1 MKQGS
6 FEVLDDENALHSL
19 VRRSL
24 SNSVLGRPYCDVA
37 LDLYQCILEKH
48 SVPDK
53 YVGRWVQPVIEQ
65 IGTEVAIEF
74 AHECLERPLDG
85 LLIASDMELFWDPVT
100 IGSLF
105 KATRQSVMMTG
116 AILSTP
122 KVGKGSSALVLAM
135 PTGGCDGRGFAK
147 YEVLMKGLKDAG
159 VSLKFCRKVWHV
171 CQSTAN
177 TPEAKPALRR
187 PSVTTHSAR
196 QQFCLRNY
204 TASGQLH
211 GIGFAGYVNQELL
224 RSTSP
229 ISLVGFSWC

>member
-6 FEVLDDENALHSL
+6 FEVLDNENALRSF

-53 YVGRWVQPVIEQ
+53 YVGRWVQPVVEQ

-74 AHECLERPLDG
+74 ARECLERPLDG
-85 LLIASDMELFWDPVT
+85 LSIASDLELFLDPVT

-135 PTGGCDGRGFAK
+135 PTEGCDGRGFAK

-159 VSLKFCRKVWHV
+159 VSLKFLQKSLACVSVDGQYARG
-171 CQSTAN
+171 
-177 TPEAKPALRR
+177 EA
-187 PSVTTHSAR
+187 SVAKAVGHNPQCT

-211 GIGFAGYVNQELL
+211 GIGFTGYANQELL
-224 RSTSP
+224 HSTSP